1 MFGKSTW
8 RAILPRTCGKLLR
21 NRRLGTQ
28 RLLMTPRRDLSG
40 RTQLMAIRV
49 QPAAGSLL
57 LISCSALSATTRS
70 RTHQRM
76 NIPIRI
82 LEPRRPHVPADV
94 HIALEGQP
102 GEVVVLE
109 SDALFLQR
117 SDDRLDIIDHPRH
130 GGRLVRTRKLRSIHE

>member
-28 RLLMTPRRDLSG
+28 RLLMTTRRDLSG
-40 RTQLMAIRV
+40 RTHLRAISI
-49 QPAAGSLL
+49 QGAAGSLL
-57 LISCSALSATTRS
+57 LISCSSLSATTRS
-70 RTHQRM
+70 RTHQRV

-82 LEPRRPHVPADV
+82 LEPRRPHIRADV
-94 HIALEGQP
+94 HIALEGQS
-102 GEVVVLE
+102 GEIVVLE

-117 SDDRLDIIDHPRH
+117 SGDRL
-130 GGRLVRTRKLRSIHE
+130 RSEEHTSE

>member
-8 RAILPRTCGKLLR
+8 RAILPLTCGKLLR

-28 RLLMTPRRDLSG
+28 RLVMTTRRDLSRSHG
-40 RTQLMAIRV
+40 ADGTPRSV
-49 QPAAGSLL
+49 AAGSLL
-57 LISCSALSATTRS
+57 LISCSARSATTRS

-102 GEVVVLE
+102 REVVVLE

-117 SDDRLDIIDHPRH
+117 SGDRLDIIDHPRH
-130 GGRLVRTRKLRSIHE
+130 GGRLVRTRKLRSIHQ